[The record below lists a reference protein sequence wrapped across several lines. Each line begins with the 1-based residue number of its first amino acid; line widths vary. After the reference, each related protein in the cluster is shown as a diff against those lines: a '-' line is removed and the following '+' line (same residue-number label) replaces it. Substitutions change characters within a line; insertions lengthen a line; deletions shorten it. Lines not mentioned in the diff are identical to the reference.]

1 MRNEPKPTD
10 DIIDSRDLLKL
21 LNEKESDTE
30 ALFDQWL
37 DEIVE
42 AERESRLERDQPF
55 TDEDKEKFRE
65 EQISFENW
73 VEDSEDSDVEEF
85 RSLKAFCEEIDCMSG
100 DSLRDGITI
109 IADSYF
115 ENYAQELADDIG
127 DLKGLTSQWP
137 FNHIDWED
145 AADELKNDYSSVEWD
160 GNEFWIRS

>member
-21 LNEKESDTE
+21 LNEKESDAE

-55 TDEDKEKFRE
+55 TTEDEEKFRE
-65 EQISFENW
+65 EQIDFDNW
-73 VEDSEDSDVEEF
+73 VKDSEDSDAEEF
-85 RSLKAFCEEIDCMSG
+85 RALKAFCKEIDSMSG
-100 DSLRDGITI
+100 ESLRDGITI
-109 IADSYF
+109 IAEHYF
-115 ENYAQELADDIG
+115 EAYAEELAEDVCDM
-127 DLKGLTSQWP
+127 KNARNWP
-137 FNHIDWED
+137 FNHINWED

-160 GNEFWIRS
+160 GNEFWICS